1 MKIRS
6 GIGLRRAGF
15 AAALTLGLLAGTA
28 ASATTMVYVSNAD
41 SKEIYVLTLD
51 NKSGAVTLVDKVPVT
66 GTVMPLAL
74 SPNHRYL
81 YASLRSAPF
90 SVSSFAIDQ
99 ATGRLELLSTVP
111 LADNMAY
118 LSTDKTGRFLF
129 GASYTGDRISVNPIG
144 AQGFVQPQ
152 PIDVIPT
159 RKNAHSIVTD
169 PSNSYVFASNLGGDI
184 ILQYKLDPISGHLT
198 PNATP
203 FVETKPGAGPR
214 HILFH
219 PNGRFVYATNELD
232 GTVNTYKFDPA
243 AGTLT
248 LLTSTSAVPAGF
260 KGDAPATSDLHATPD
275 GRFLYVAERTSS
287 TLAAY
292 RVDGETGALTL
303 IGNYATETQP
313 RGFNIDPRG
322 RFLLAVGQK
331 SNGMTAYA
339 INQETGALA
348 PLKHYEMG
356 RNPNWV
362 EIVDI
367 P

>member
-1 MKIRS
+1 MSNRFGT
-6 GIGLRRAGF
+6 GILG
-15 AAALTLGLLAGTA
+15 AALGLGLLASTA
-28 ASATTMVYVSNAD
+28 QAATMVYVSNAD
-41 SKEIYVLTLD
+41 SRDLYVATLD
-51 NKSGAVTLVDKVPVT
+51 NASGAVKLVDKVPVT
-66 GTVMPLAL
+66 GTAMPLAI

-81 YASLRSAPF
+81 YAGLRSLPY
-90 SVSSFAIDQ
+90 SVACFGIDQ
-99 ATGRLELLSTVP
+99 ASGKLIPLATVP
-111 LADNMAY
+111 LPDNMAY

-144 AQGFVQPQ
+144 PQGFVQPQ
-152 PIDVIPT
+152 PIDVIAT

-184 ILQYKLDPISGHLT
+184 LLQYKLDPLSGHLT

-203 FVETKPGAGPR
+203 FVETKHGAGPR

-248 LLTSTSAVPAGF
+248 LLTSTSVVPAGF
-260 KGDAPATSDLHATPD
+260 TGGAPATSDLHATPD
-275 GRFLYVAERTSS
+275 GRFLYVAERTSN
-287 TLAAY
+287 TIAAF
-292 RVDGETGALTL
+292 RVDGATGALSL
-303 IGNYATETQP
+303 IGNTPTETQP

-339 INQETGALA
+339 INQDTGTLT

-356 RNPNWV
+356 KNPNWV

>member
-1 MKIRS
+1 MKIS
-6 GIGLRRAGF
+6 SKF
-15 AAALTLGLLAGTA
+15 ANTGAALALALLGSTA
-28 ASATTMVYVSNAD
+28 VQAATMVYVSNAD
-41 SKEIYVLTLD
+41 SKDITVLTLD
-51 NKSGAVTLVDKVPVT
+51 NKDGALKPVETVPVG

-74 SPNHRYL
+74 SPNHRFL
-81 YASLRSAPF
+81 YASLRSPPY

-99 ATGRLELLSTVP
+99 ATGRLGLLSTVP
-111 LADNMAY
+111 LPDNMAY

-129 GASYTGDRISVNPIG
+129 GASYTGDKIAVNPIG
-144 AQGFVQPQ
+144 PQGFVQPQ

-159 RKNAHSIVTD
+159 RKNAHSIVVD

-184 ILQYKLDPISGHLT
+184 ILQYKLDPISGHLA
-198 PNATP
+198 PNNPP
-203 FVETKPGAGPR
+203 FVETKHGAGPR

-219 PNGRFVYATNELD
+219 PNGRFVYATDELD
-232 GTVNTYKFDPA
+232 GTVNTYKFDPTT
-243 AGTLT
+243 GTLT

-260 KGDAPATSDLHATPD
+260 KGGEPATSDLHATPD

-292 RVDGETGALTL
+292 RIDGETGALTL
-303 IGNYATETQP
+303 IGNTPTETQP

-356 RNPNWV
+356 KNPNWV

>member
-1 MKIRS
+1 MKISPRT
-6 GIGLRRAGF
+6 GLLRAGF
-15 AAALTLGLLAGTA
+15 GAAFVFGLLAGTA
-28 ASATTMVYVSNAD
+28 AGAATMVYVSNAD

-51 NKSGAVTLVDKVPVT
+51 NKDGALELQEKVAVA
-66 GTVMPLAL
+66 GTVMPLAI

-99 ATGRLELLSTVP
+99 ATGRLGLLSTVP
-111 LADNMAY
+111 LPDNMAY

-129 GASYTGDRISVNPIG
+129 GASYTGDKISVNPIG
-144 AQGFVQPQ
+144 PQGFVQPQ
-152 PIDVIPT
+152 PIDVVAT

-184 ILQYKLDPISGHLT
+184 ILHYKLDPISGHLT

-203 FVETKPGAGPR
+203 FVETKHGAGPR

-248 LLTSTSAVPAGF
+248 LLTSTAVVPADF
-260 KGDAPATSDLHATPD
+260 KGGAPATADLHATPD
-275 GRFLYVAERTSS
+275 GRFLYVSERTSN

-292 RVDGETGALTL
+292 RVDGETGALAL
-303 IGNYATETQP
+303 VGNYPTETQP

-356 RNPNWV
+356 KNPNWV